1 MGTEGDLVVGQ
12 PLQPQLDDLGLMGL
26 TASNT
31 LQIPSAGQI
40 VAFVFQS
47 GKVTFDG
54 AHRGMEDARQIF
66 LGGRRPLSQGLI
78 EKP

>member
-1 MGTEGDLVVGQ
+1 MS
-12 PLQPQLDDLGLMGL
+12 L
-26 TASNT
+26 TTPNT

-54 AHRGMEDARQIF
+54 AHRGMENARQIF
-66 LGGRRPLSQGLI
+66 LGGRRSLGQGFI